1 LTQGTT
7 FISFAHLYLKSTFY
21 STGEDEAAFINIQ
34 IVQKDKGLLANAR
47 HDYFR
52 KARLL
57 HRCKTPVLA
66 RNKNSLPLLP
76 NAAKAPVPAS

>member
-1 LTQGTT
+1 LTKATT
-7 FISFAHLYLKSTFY
+7 FISFTHLYLKSTFY
-21 STGEDEAAFINIQ
+21 STGEGAAAFINIQ
-34 IVQKDKGLLANAR
+34 IEQKSRGLLANAR

-66 RNKNSLPLLP
+66 RNRYRLALLP